1 MTPKLILIPA
11 LVLAFVLCALVT
23 DSVRVASANGDAAPN
38 LDAGAPGEGAEY
50 RWNVDDQRSPLLGL
64 PDANLKP
71 GLDRSIT
78 YPTASF
84 NFPIFQALSYDEENG
99 RYLLPSISRESK
111 GVHFIA
117 LKPTESKNTYA
128 SIDGTNL
135 KLIDNDSLKTVR
147 ASDGTR
153 YIFVR
158 YPDGEF
164 RCAGIKNADGVSIN
178 MLYTASGLM

>member
-1 MTPKLILIPA
+1 MTRSTKLILIPS
-11 LVLAFVLCALVT
+11 LVLAFVLCGLVT
-23 DSVRVASANGDAAPN
+23 NRVVIASVNGDAAPDSN
-38 LDAGAPGEGAEY
+38 AGASESYDSAPGESTEY

-78 YPTASF
+78 YPMASF

-117 LKPTESKNTYA
+117 LEPTASKHTYA
-128 SIDGTNL
+128 STDGTNL

-147 ASDGTR
+147 AGDGTR

-158 YPDGEF
+158 YPPP
-164 RCAGIKNADGVSIN
+164 
-178 MLYTASGLM
+178 TA